1 MENELISVN
10 HDMFKEETIKRFN
23 YGYGDELMNYMH
35 RVGEYLPRYAD
46 SEYTFV
52 TVFHTYCCMDEYDAI
67 FDVFSKSSASK
78 DQIFI
83 QLHYSRVKGLSPAM
97 NKIDKEAFIL
107 RINDTNITLQR
118 SNVDKERDSRGGVD
132 VTILYEISK
141 EMLKQIA
148 DARQLYVRIP
158 LMKDLQ
164 QVEKEVFEGADTEE
178 DKRRYEKEWQ
188 DVQKEYARE
197 CKNFQ
202 LMCRLFYAAA
212 IDETAYPGLIEKEI
226 EVLKETKKIQEKRR
240 DEYIEEKQQEEIKEK
255 KKKNMGELM
264 ENLALSGYPSALIVG
279 GIWGFMIS
287 SWAPLIWLL
296 VLVTVILIIMAIIRK
311 N

>member
-10 HDMFKEETIKRFN
+10 HDMFKEETVKRFN
-23 YGYGDELMNYMH
+23 YGFDGEIMDYISI
-35 RVGEYLPRYAD
+35 VGEYLPQYAD
-46 SEYTFV
+46 SEYTFA
-52 TVFHTYCCMDEYDAI
+52 TSFDKYCCMDEYNAR
-67 FDVFSKSSASK
+67 FDVFSKSNASK

-83 QLHYSRVKGLSPAM
+83 QLYYDQVESLLQGPALD
-97 NKIDKEAFIL
+97 KIDKGEFVL

-118 SNVDKERDSRGGVD
+118 YSIDKQRDSRGGLN

-148 DARQLYVRIP
+148 DAKQLYVRVP
-158 LMKDLQ
+158 LMIDVQ
-164 QVEKEVFEGADTEE
+164 QVEHENPWRK
-178 DKRRYEKEWQ
+178 
-188 DVQKEYARE
+188 DVQKDYERE
-197 CKNFQ
+197 CKSFQ

-226 EVLKETKKIQEKRR
+226 EVLTETKRAHEQRGQEAH
-240 DEYIEEKQQEEIKEK
+240 EWAEQQK
-255 KKKNMGELM
+255 KKEENVKRKREIGDNMLGM
-264 ENLALSGYPSALIVG
+264 AGGGYPLALIVG